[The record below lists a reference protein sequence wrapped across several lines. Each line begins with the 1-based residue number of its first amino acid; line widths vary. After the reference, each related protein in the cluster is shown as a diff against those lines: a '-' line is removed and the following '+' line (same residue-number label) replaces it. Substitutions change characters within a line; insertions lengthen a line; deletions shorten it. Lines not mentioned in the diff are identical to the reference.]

1 MKQITLNIPDKKYV
15 FFKELI
21 ENLGFVKIE
30 SEQKLYNE
38 EQIFIDEVKDSLN
51 QVEEHLKGKIQL
63 KSVNRLLD
71 EL

>member
-30 SEQKLYNE
+30 RELKLYNE
-38 EQIFIDEVKDSLN
+38 EQVFIDEVKDSLN
-51 QVEEHLKGKIQL
+51 QVEDHLKGKIQL
-63 KSVNRLLD
+63 KPVNRLLD